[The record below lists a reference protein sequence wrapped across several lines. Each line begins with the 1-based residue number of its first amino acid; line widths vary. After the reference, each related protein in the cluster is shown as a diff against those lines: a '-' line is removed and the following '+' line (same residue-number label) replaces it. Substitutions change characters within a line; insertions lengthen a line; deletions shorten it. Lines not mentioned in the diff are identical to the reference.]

1 MEDSNSL
8 EILESE
14 MESMDIR
21 IQESSNQVELDSDL
35 PPEKEVITDD
45 DWRDAINK
53 VVPAVVVLQTT
64 ACRSFDTELPSSGSA
79 TGFVVDKN
87 RGIILTNRHVV
98 KPANGHLGPLPEKEA
113 FADDW
118 AETVNKVAPAVVVLQ
133 ITTCRAFDTELP
145 SSSSA
150 TGFVVDK
157 QRGIILTNRHVVD
170 PDFYVSRK
178 RCMR

>member
-1 MEDSNSL
+1 MEDSNSR

-14 MESMDIR
+14 MESMDLR
-21 IQESSNQVELDSDL
+21 SQESTDQVELDSEL
-35 PPEKEVITDD
+35 PPEKEVITD

-98 KPANGHLGPLPEKEA
+98 KPGNFYYHY
-113 FADDW
+113 
-118 AETVNKVAPAVVVLQ
+118 
-133 ITTCRAFDTELP
+133 
-145 SSSSA
+145 S
-150 TGFVVDK
+150 
-157 QRGIILTNRHVVD
+157 IILLVVIVLVD
-170 PDFYVSRK
+170 R
-178 RCMR
+178 